1 MGSMRHIQIDRLTR
15 PRLLI
20 ALLLGGL
27 LLAFNSAPAA
37 APGGDAAALQRSVE
51 AVMNAYGGRAAL
63 AGVRTVVAQGHID
76 DFLRQTSGGYARIMR
91 RPGGLR
97 IDILPERGGEVRILS
112 GGRGWQGSGSDLR
125 TANPLALSS
134 MRYQYGYLDLPMSLA
149 DGSVAVRDGGKR
161 DLYGQAMKLLLV
173 ELAEAP
179 QLRVYLDPATHLI
192 RRVEADFAMGGMGT
206 SQLGTE
212 YEDFRPA
219 AGVLFP
225 RRLLNY
231 AGGQHISTITIDRLS
246 VNQPLPPGTFPAQ

>member
-1 MGSMRHIQIDRLTR
+1 MYTIANEVPPARQVLTAII
-15 PRLLI
+15 LG
-20 ALLLGGL
+20 ATLLLGTVC
-27 LLAFNSAPAA
+27 PAA
-37 APGGDAAALQRSVE
+37 TASAADAKLQETVN
-51 AVMNAYGGRAAL
+51 AILVAYGGKEQL
-63 AGVRTVVAQGHID
+63 ATIRTVSAQGRID
-76 DFLRQTSGGYARIMR
+76 DFLRRVAGGYARALR

-97 IDILPERGGEVRILS
+97 IDILPEQGGEVRILDR
-112 GGRGWQGSGSDLR
+112 GQGWQGSGNELR
-125 TANPLALSS
+125 AANPLALSS

-179 QLRVYLDPATHLI
+179 QLRVYIDPATHLI

-225 RRLLNY
+225 RRLHNY
-231 AGGQHISTITIDRLS
+231 AGGQRISTITIERLT
-246 VNQPLPPGTFPAQ
+246 VNQPLPAGTFPAQ